1 VIGKR
6 GGQALDGN
14 LQRVTASVT
23 ASEAPSRSSK
33 SESGWSRE
41 RVRFGVSTSES
52 GGESRVV
59 RRESVVYV
67 E

>member
-1 VIGKR
+1 MIGKR

-33 SESGWSRE
+33 SEWLVE
-41 RVRFGVSTSES
+41 GVSEVWWMYK
-52 GGESRVV
+52 RKWW
-59 RRESVVYV
+59 RESSCKARVGSVC
-67 E
+67 